1 MGHNVKESDFKT
13 IIYPKTTSQQV
24 YEYILQLYEVFDMT
38 CSRRE
43 KDTYDMCNASGREYK
58 GSLIVSI
65 FLSVTSV
72 LMIAVFFLQMV
83 MSHHFPGASFVI
95 VASLFVVLSVCTAS
109 STVAKYQDYKLSCEI
124 LKLENNIFKS
134 YYESVQL
141 DELWHNRSD
150 FENSNPFSDYL
161 FSKFKSALR
170 FHNLHKYY
178 LFEDILMLNKLRD
191 SGEDYACKMVIDEP
205 DSDAVLYFDHQPPVK
220 SLTFLCKNEDGHKIT
235 QKWFQIHVPRW
246 FDDKTMD
253 WAGNDWSS
261 SEFDFSYLD
270 DWFEK
275 SKSSFYRNFACFVFE
290 PDRIPDV
297 GAKNHID
304 LESFCKRLR

>member
-24 YEYILQLYEVFDMT
+24 YEYILQLYEAFDMT

-43 KDTYDMCNASGREYK
+43 KDIYDMYDASGRAYE

-72 LMIAVFFLQMV
+72 LMIALFFLQMTI
-83 MSHHFPGASFVI
+83 SHHFPGVSFVI
-95 VASLFVVLSVCTAS
+95 VVSLLVVLSICTAS

-124 LKLENNIFKS
+124 LNLVSNIFKS

-141 DELWHNRSD
+141 DELWHNCSD

-161 FSKFKSALR
+161 FSKFKSALS

-178 LFEDILMLNKLRD
+178 LFEDILMLNELRD
-191 SGEDYACKMVIDEP
+191 SGDDYVCKMVIDEP

-220 SLTFLCKNEDGHKIT
+220 SLTFFRKNEDGYKIT

-246 FDDKTMD
+246 FDGKTMD

-275 SKSSFYRNFACFVFE
+275 SKSSFYKNVACFVFE
-290 PDRIPDV
+290 SDRVPDV
-297 GAKNHID
+297 GAKNHIT
-304 LESFCKRLR
+304 LKLFHK

>member
-24 YEYILQLYEVFDMT
+24 YEYILQLYEAFDMT

-43 KDTYDMCNASGREYK
+43 KDIYDMYDASGRAYE

-72 LMIAVFFLQMV
+72 LMIALFFLQMTI
-83 MSHHFPGASFVI
+83 SHHFPGVSFVI
-95 VASLFVVLSVCTAS
+95 VVSLLVVLSICTAS

-124 LKLENNIFKS
+124 LNLVSNIFKS

-141 DELWHNRSD
+141 DELWHNCSD

-161 FSKFKSALR
+161 FSKFKSALS

-178 LFEDILMLNKLRD
+178 LFEDILMLNELRD
-191 SGEDYACKMVIDEP
+191 SGDDYVCKMVIDEP

-220 SLTFLCKNEDGHKIT
+220 SLTFFRKNEDGYKIT

-246 FDDKTMD
+246 FDGKTMD

-275 SKSSFYRNFACFVFE
+275 SKSSFYKKSPEKSRKNPFFAF
-290 PDRIPDV
+290 
-297 GAKNHID
+297 
-304 LESFCKRLR
+304 SS